1 MLRFKARQTIKS
13 KNTIPTPD
21 TGKSVATKRAAC
33 SSGHF
38 SLVTFSLGQ
47 QRESDPSRGSGSEAR
62 GRRARTRRRDSQA
75 ITPLD
80 DQLRCC
86 EAPPAFAGMTK

>member
-1 MLRFKARQTIKS
+1 MLRFKAGQTIKP
-13 KNTIPTPD
+13 KNAIPTPD
-21 TGKSVATKRAAC
+21 TGKGASTKPAAC

-62 GRRARTRRRDSQA
+62 GRRASPRRR
-75 ITPLD
+75 
-80 DQLRCC
+80 
-86 EAPPAFAGMTK
+86 